1 MAAPLTG
8 GPRGAGDYR
17 TAAARGGSVG
27 RVRTGSKLFALLA
40 APILAAAACSG
51 DSSADRLDRSVHTFA
66 EALSHGDPSAAAAV
80 TSDPAQATTTLGA
93 LFDSLGKKV
102 RVDVRSVDRS
112 DHHATFGLATTWTFG
127 TAGNQWTYTT
137 TGTADESGDQWKVRW
152 NPATVA
158 PGLETGPLSYD
169 TVAPQPAARV
179 LDRDGAELMTQQ
191 VVTLVQLAPGADPNT
206 VAAVLGPI
214 DPSITAASLRQD
226 MDKAQGK
233 SVTAIAL
240 RADDLA
246 PVQDRLAA
254 LPNVTL
260 APQTRLLTVDKTL
273 TSPALSGVSDLWQH
287 STDAAAGWAVRAQA
301 ADGVHTVGGQD
312 PKPVAD
318 IRTTLDTGML
328 RRAEAALAP
337 IPTPAAMVV
346 LRPSTGD
353 VLAVGQNAPADAQ
366 GPIALTGLYPPGS
379 TFKTVTVSAA
389 LQAGQVTADT
399 MLACPGTENI
409 EGRQIPNDNNFDL
422 GTVPLHTA
430 FARSCNTTMG
440 RLAVN
445 LPPDGLTR
453 AAAQL
458 GLGVDFTAPG
468 MTTVTGKVPT
478 ADTSALRVEEG
489 IGQGRVTAS
498 PFGMALVAATV
509 AHGSV
514 PAPTIVAGSPGTAD
528 RTPEPVPA
536 PVLDQVK
543 SMMRETIT
551 NGTATSLA
559 DIPGMLGKTGTAE
572 YIDDTHAH
580 GWFVGIDGDLALAV
594 FVADAGSSTPAV
606 EAAGRFLR
614 NQ

>member
-1 MAAPLTG
+1 M
-8 GPRGAGDYR
+8 
-17 TAAARGGSVG
+17 
-27 RVRTGSKLFALLA
+27 RTGSKLLALIA
-40 APILAAAACSG
+40 APVLAAAACSG
-51 DSSADRLDRSVHTFA
+51 DSSADRLDTSVHGFA
-66 EALSHGDPSAAAAV
+66 DALTRGDATAAAAA
-80 TSDPAQATTTLGA
+80 TSDPAQATATLTA

-102 RVDVRSVDRS
+102 RSEVKSVDRS
-112 DHHATFGLATTWTFG
+112 GQHATFTLATTWTFG
-127 TAGNQWTYTT
+127 AAADKAGHTWTYTT
-137 TGTADESGDQWKVRW
+137 QGTADESGDHWAVRW

-158 PGLETGPLSYD
+158 PGLDTGPLSYD

-179 LDRDGAELMTQQ
+179 LDDKGAELMTQQ
-191 VVTLVQLAPGADPNT
+191 VVTLVQLAPGADPNA
-206 VAAVLGPI
+206 VAGVLDSI
-214 DPSITAASLRQD
+214 DPSITGASLRQE
-226 MDKAQGK
+226 MDKSRGAP
-233 SVTAIAL
+233 VTAITL

-246 PVQDRLAA
+246 RVQDGLSA

-260 APQTRLLTVDKTL
+260 APQNRLLTVDKTL
-273 TSPALSGVSDLWQH
+273 SAPTLSGLSDLWQQE
-287 STDAAAGWAVRAQA
+287 TDAAAGWAVRAQTT
-301 ADGVHTVGGQD
+301 DGPHTVGGQD

-318 IRTTLDTGML
+318 IPATLDSDALG
-328 RRAEAALAP
+328 RAEAALAP
-337 IPTPAAMVV
+337 VATPAAMVV
-346 LRPSTGD
+346 LQPSTGNL
-353 VLAVGQNAPADAQ
+353 LAVAQNAPADAQ

-389 LQAGQVTADT
+389 LQAGQVTADS
-399 MLACPGTENI
+399 MVACPGTENI

-430 FARSCNTTMG
+430 FAKSCNTSMG

-468 MTTVTGKVPT
+468 MTTVTGKVPV
-478 ADTSALRVEEG
+478 ADTPALRVEEG
-489 IGQGRVTAS
+489 IGQGQVTAS

-514 PAPTIVAGSPGTAD
+514 PAPTIVAGQPARAD
-528 RTPEPVPA
+528 RVAPPVPA

-543 SMMRETIT
+543 TMMRETIT

-559 DIPGMLGKTGTAE
+559 DIPDMLGKTGTAE

-594 FVADAGSSTPAV
+594 FVSDAGSSSPAV

-614 NQ
+614 KQ

>member
-1 MAAPLTG
+1 M
-8 GPRGAGDYR
+8 
-17 TAAARGGSVG
+17 
-27 RVRTGSKLFALLA
+27 RTGSKLFALIA
-40 APILAAAACSG
+40 APTLALAGCSG
-51 DSSADRLDRSVHTFA
+51 DSSADRLDRSVRAFA
-66 EALSHGDPSAAAAV
+66 EALTHGDAAAAAAV
-80 TSDPAQATTTLGA
+80 TSDPGRASATLGA

-102 RVDVRSVDRS
+102 QVDVTSVDTTDRG
-112 DHHATFGLATTWTFG
+112 ATFTLTSTWKFG
-127 TAGNQWTYTT
+127 TAGNQWTYST
-137 TGTADESGDQWKVRW
+137 TGTAEESGDDWKVRW

-158 PGLETGPLSYD
+158 PGLDTGPLAYE

-179 LDRDGAELMTQQ
+179 LGRDGAELLTQQ
-191 VVTLVQLAPGADPNT
+191 VVTLVQPGPGAD
-206 VAAVLGPI
+206 VDALAALLNPI
-214 DPSITAASLRQD
+214 DPSITAASLRQELD
-226 MDKAQGK
+226 RAQGK
-233 SVTAIAL
+233 PVTAIAL
-240 RADDLA
+240 RASDLA

-260 APQTRLLTVDKTL
+260 APQTRLLTADKAL
-273 TSPALSGVSDLWQH
+273 ASPTLSGLSELWQH
-287 STDAAAGWAVRAQA
+287 ETDAAAGWAVRAQA
-301 ADGVHTVGGQD
+301 ADGAHIVGGQQ

-318 IRTTLDTGML
+318 IATTLDAGML

-353 VLAVGQNAPADAQ
+353 VLAVGQNSPADAQ

-389 LQAGQVTADT
+389 LQDGRITADT
-399 MLACPGTENI
+399 PVACPGTENI

-440 RLAVN
+440 RLAVD
-445 LPPDGLTR
+445 LPPDSLTHT
-453 AAAQL
+453 AAQL

-478 ADTSALRVEEG
+478 ADTPALRVEEG

-509 AHGSV
+509 ARGSV
-514 PAPTIVAGSPGTAD
+514 PAPVIVAGAPAKAD
-528 RTPEPVPA
+528 QAPPPIPA
-536 PVLDQVK
+536 AVLDQVK

-551 NGTATSLA
+551 NGTATALA

-572 YIDDTHAH
+572 YIDNTHAH

-594 FVADAGSSTPAV
+594 FVSDAGSSAPAV